1 MSIDSFSP
9 IQSYIVYEIDED
21 SLSNEDHMLSTYLAT
36 KEFANRAEL
45 KRAQRILDDFF
56 DERDISVSVKLGDN
70 LSLLT
75 SKVLV
80 TFEEFKK
87 LYM

>member
-1 MSIDSFSP
+1 MITDSINPFPSF
-9 IQSYIVYEIDED
+9 IVYEIDED
-21 SLSNEDHMLSTYLAT
+21 SLPKGDRMLSTYLAT
-36 KEFANRAEL
+36 KEYASKTELERA
-45 KRAQRILDDFF
+45 KGKLDDFF
-56 DERDISVSVKLGDN
+56 DERDISVSVKVGDN

-75 SKVLV
+75 SKALV